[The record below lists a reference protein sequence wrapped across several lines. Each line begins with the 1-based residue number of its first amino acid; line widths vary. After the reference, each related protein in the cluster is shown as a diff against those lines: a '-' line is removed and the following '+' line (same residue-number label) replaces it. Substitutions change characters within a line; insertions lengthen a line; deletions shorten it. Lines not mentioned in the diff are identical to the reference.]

1 MNTNILIPQGLPDL
15 RFRLKYDYVVTR
27 ELVRRG
33 TRVALTIRADGR
45 LIAERKTNSRYSVA
59 LICALD
65 PAKAI
70 AFAQYKVAFWSEEA
84 SREEGLHRRDPVA
97 LENHGWMYSR
107 LSPIER
113 EAALKKARFGE
124 RAKRHRKKAAYYEAK
139 LARLLSGPVDQLDLL
154 CVYSWHER
162 LSLVPAPRPG
172 AKMVDVLA
180 ITTGLP

>member
-1 MNTNILIPQGLPDL
+1 MNTNIPSPEGLPAL
-15 RFRLKYDYVVTR
+15 RFQLKYDYVVTR

-33 TRVALTIRADGR
+33 TRVALTISADGR
-45 LIAERKTNSRYSVA
+45 LIAERTTNSRYSVA

-70 AFAQYKVAFWSEEA
+70 RLAQQKVAFWSAEA
-84 SREEGLHRRDPVA
+84 SYEEGLHRRDPVA
-97 LENHGWMYSR
+97 LQNAGWMSSR
-107 LSPIER
+107 LSLIER

-124 RAKRHRKKAAYYEAK
+124 RAKRHRKKAANYEAR
-139 LARLLSGPVDQLDLL
+139 LARLLSGSVDQVELL
-154 CVYSWHER
+154 CVYSWHQR

-172 AKMVDVLA
+172 AKMIDVLA